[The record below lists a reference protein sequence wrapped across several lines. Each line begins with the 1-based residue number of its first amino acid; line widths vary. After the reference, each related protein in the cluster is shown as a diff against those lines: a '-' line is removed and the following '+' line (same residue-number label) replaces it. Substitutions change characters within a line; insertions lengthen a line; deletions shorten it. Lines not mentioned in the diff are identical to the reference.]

1 MFPRK
6 QDICDLGGA
15 LLRGAEETKII
26 HPREYPMASS
36 INMEEEPSAKRSR
49 RSSELVEDGDNVR
62 TIVLDMTKYGA
73 WVRELSPEKLVAIFE
88 IGLKIRESATVT
100 VDVSESYLKNELSS
114 AMEPVQTSLRTIEN
128 KIQSEVSNKLAQLS
142 TSLKVSPYVR
152 GIVGEKEVMKLLKEH
167 FPNFLVKDVSRQPG
181 KGDILVESPRQQKF
195 MIEVKNRD
203 SSNVPQSEIDRFKNN
218 LASSSD
224 VRAGILLSLKSGIAN
239 KAKTGK
245 FQVIF
250 RENQYQIYVPNAG
263 EDGALIIWSVLM
275 ADQLA
280 QSMQGDLGTSQIQ
293 KLEELY
299 KEFQETKD
307 QEKTCR
313 DNLNSLENA
322 AKALKESMNFIL
334 KSIDK
339 TRKNLKKLIDSEATA
354 AGKAIPAVQV
364 D

>member
-6 QDICDLGGA
+6 QDIRDLGGP
-15 LLRGAEETKII
+15 LLRETEETKII

-36 INMEEEPSAKRSR
+36 INAEEPTAKRSR
-49 RSSELVEDGDNVR
+49 RSSELAEDGDSFR
-62 TIVLDMTKYGA
+62 TIVLDMAKYRD
-73 WVRELSPEKLVAIFE
+73 WVRELSSEQLVAIFE
-88 IGLKIRESATVT
+88 IGLKIRESTTVT
-100 VDVSESYLKNELSS
+100 VDVSESYLKNELSA
-114 AMEPVQTSLRTIEN
+114 AMKPVQTSLQSIEN
-128 KIQSEVSNKLAQLS
+128 KIQSELSKKLVELS
-142 TSLKVSPYVR
+142 TSLKVSPYVI
-152 GIVGEKEVMKLLKEH
+152 GIVGEKEVMKLLEEH

-181 KGDILVESPRQQKF
+181 KGDILVVSLRQHKF

-203 SSNVPQSEIDRFKNN
+203 SSNVPQSEIDRFKSN
-218 LASSSD
+218 LASSPD
-224 VRAGILLSLKSGIAN
+224 VRAGILLSLKSGIVN

-263 EDGALIIWSVLM
+263 KDGALIIWSVLM
-275 ADQLA
+275 ADELA
-280 QSMQGDLGTSQIQ
+280 QSMHGDLGTSQIQ

-307 QEKTCR
+307 HEKTCR
-313 DNLNSLENA
+313 DNLVSLENA

-354 AGKAIPAVQV
+354 AGKPIPAVQV

>member
-6 QDICDLGGA
+6 QDIRDLGGP
-15 LLRGAEETKII
+15 LLRETEETKIT

-36 INMEEEPSAKRSR
+36 INVEEPTAKRSR
-49 RSSELVEDGDNVR
+49 RSSELAEDGDSFR
-62 TIVLDMTKYGA
+62 TIVLDMAKYRD
-73 WVRELSPEKLVAIFE
+73 WVRELSSEQLVAIFE
-88 IGLKIRESATVT
+88 IGLKIRESTTVT
-100 VDVSESYLKNELSS
+100 VDVSESYLKNELSA
-114 AMEPVQTSLRTIEN
+114 AMKPVQTSLQNIEN
-128 KIQSEVSNKLAQLS
+128 KIQSELSKKLIELS
-142 TSLKVSPYVR
+142 TSLKVSPHVR
-152 GIVGEKEVMKLLKEH
+152 GIVGEKEVMKLLEEH

-181 KGDILVESPRQQKF
+181 KGDILVVSLRQHKF

-203 SSNVPQSEIDRFKNN
+203 SSNVPQSEIDRFKSN
-218 LASSSD
+218 LASSPD
-224 VRAGILLSLKSGIAN
+224 VRAGILLSLKSGIVN

-263 EDGALIIWSVLM
+263 KDGALIIWSVLM
-275 ADQLA
+275 ADELA

-307 QEKTCR
+307 HEKTCR
-313 DNLNSLENA
+313 DNLTSLENA

-354 AGKAIPAVQV
+354 AGKPIPAVQV